1 MGESPFP
8 STAHIDLFGEAK
20 VLYGVMVA
28 CNEDEVVFTFLDNA
42 GLNILSQRRI

>member
-1 MGESPFP
+1 MGESPFCA
-8 STAHIDLFGEAK
+8 TAHIDMFGEAG

-28 CNEDEVVFTFLDNA
+28 CNEVVFTFLDNA